1 LNYKIMFRYFKIP
14 TQEVGN
20 VRKEKDIIRTFTK
33 EDIRKKLKCYSDKT
47 FLDVGIRLS
56 LQCFFDTG
64 IRLTELIRT

>member
-1 LNYKIMFRYFKIP
+1 MNYKIMFRYFKIP

-33 EDIRKKLKCYSDKT
+33 EDIRKKLKCYSDNT

-56 LQCFFDTG
+56 LQCF
-64 IRLTELIRT
+64 LILVLDLLS